1 MTTSKVALGHCAET
15 ISPSAFLPQ
24 VKLYV
29 GSTTKVVEI
38 PMDMCRVYRN
48 NCESCLLARDPYC
61 GWLNGTCQSVYLSQ
75 YVTLFL
81 CHLQL
86 LAFT

>member
-1 MTTSKVALGHCAET
+1 MTTSKVALGHRAET

-24 VKLYV
+24 AKLYV
-29 GSTTKVVEI
+29 GSTKKVVEI

-61 GWLNGTCQSVYLSQ
+61 GWLNGTCQSVYLNQ

-81 CHLQL
+81 CHFQL
-86 LAFT
+86 LALT